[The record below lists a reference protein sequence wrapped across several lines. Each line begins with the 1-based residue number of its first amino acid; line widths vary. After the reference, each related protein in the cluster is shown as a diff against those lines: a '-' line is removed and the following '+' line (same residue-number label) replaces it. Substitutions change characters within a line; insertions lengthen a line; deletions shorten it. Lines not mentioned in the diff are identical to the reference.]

1 MLSPTTLSFKN
12 LVTYKENLRLFC
24 SDCFC
29 SDCYPFVDNKLSPKV
44 VTYSSMLFIFAI
56 LWAD

>member
-24 SDCFC
+24 SDC
-29 SDCYPFVDNKLSPKV
+29 YPFVDNKLSPKV
-44 VTYSSMLFIFAI
+44 VTYSSMLSIFAI